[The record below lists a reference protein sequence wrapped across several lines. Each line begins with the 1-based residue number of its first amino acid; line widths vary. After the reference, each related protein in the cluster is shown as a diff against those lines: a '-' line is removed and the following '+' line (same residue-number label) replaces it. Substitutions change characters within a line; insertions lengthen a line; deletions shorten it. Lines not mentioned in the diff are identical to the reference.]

1 MRERHKTRGH
11 GNRSFITLI
20 AALEPTGLDT
30 TLSNMDSKFTISAP
44 TDNAFALL
52 SQDVIDSLLVDTG
65 TLSDILTYHVIAGEV
80 NSSAGILSI
89 GPLVEMVN
97 GDSIGVSLDGDNLLI
112 NTNTVT
118 LDGVAADR
126 GVV

>member
-1 MRERHKTRGH
+1 
-11 GNRSFITLI
+11 
-20 AALEPTGLDT
+20 
-30 TLSNMDSKFTISAP
+30 MDSKLTVSAP

-112 NTNTVT
+112 NATTVS